1 MCRERGDLAG
11 PVGFV
16 GRRTRREPTTYGLRA
31 RRSNQAE
38 LRALRSMFC
47 TILKIFHQAVGRRLS
62 GYNHPYVVLDMA
74 GHSSLIGI
82 VGLAHSPEKGL
93 YSGSHCADG
102 TRNEKGAAAWAAWP
116 VWA

>member
-1 MCRERGDLAG
+1 
-11 PVGFV
+11 
-16 GRRTRREPTTYGLRA
+16 
-31 RRSNQAE
+31 
-38 LRALRSMFC
+38 MFC

-93 YSGSHCADG
+93 YSESHC
-102 TRNEKGAAAWAAWP
+102 RRWNEEGEGGRRMGGVARLGLNR
-116 VWA
+116 